1 MDLDIHRALVKAMT
15 RELHE
20 LGPEPWPKM
29 RTARMNGSVRRP
41 AKDLPPMAAAN
52 TAPPAEPTVVFGH
65 ALGLLLDGLHNQH
78 PEYGLKVR
86 AQMLERLSDVGNLS
100 LARTEMRRILHLVCT
115 RLRLLRTHLCRQAA
129 RRLHQI
135 G

>member
-1 MDLDIHRALVKAMT
+1 
-15 RELHE
+15 
-20 LGPEPWPKM
+20 M

-78 PEYGLKVR
+78 PEYGSRCVR
-86 AQMLERLSDVGNLS
+86 RCSNVS
-100 LARTEMRRILHLVCT
+100 LMSATSAWHGQRR
-115 RLRLLRTHLCRQAA
+115 RS
-129 RRLHQI
+129 
-135 G
+135 

>member
-29 RTARMNGSVRRP
+29 RTARMNGSVCRP

-52 TAPPAEPTVVFGH
+52 TVSPAEPTVVFGH
-65 ALGLLLDGLHNQH
+65 APRPVARRTAQSASRAW
-78 PEYGLKVR
+78 LKVR

-100 LARTEMRRILHLVCT
+100 LARTERR
-115 RLRLLRTHLCRQAA
+115 RS
-129 RRLHQI
+129 
-135 G
+135 